1 VEISRLR
8 DSDRLKSILKR
19 CLRRLGF
26 DLIRYSE
33 LRRRT
38 TLAEAFQQLNR
49 VNVRPAT
56 VIDVGVAYGTPELYA
71 SFPDAAFLL
80 VEPLREWEPNLRE
93 LAGKLG
99 GRYELVAAAS
109 VPGTVRIRV
118 PEVSGHSTI
127 YPKDGSGLDHGW
139 VEREVPK
146 ARLDDLVS
154 NHALEPPYILK
165 VDVEGAELDVLQGAP
180 EVLAN
185 SLAVA
190 LEVTL
195 IDVFEGGASFAEVV
209 AFMAERGFVIYDVVG
224 GFCRMSDAAL
234 YQLDL
239 VFVPKDSRHRKYEGR

>member
-1 VEISRLR
+1 
-8 DSDRLKSILKR
+8 
-19 CLRRLGF
+19 
-26 DLIRYSE
+26 
-33 LRRRT
+33 
-38 TLAEAFQQLNR
+38 
-49 VNVRPAT
+49 

-80 VEPLREWEPNLRE
+80 VEPLREWEPTLRE

-127 YPKDGSGLDHGW
+127 YPKDDSGLDRGW

-154 NHALEPPYILK
+154 NHALESPYILK

-195 IDVFEGGASFAEVV
+195 MDVFEGGASFAEVV
-209 AFMAERGFVIYDVVG
+209 AFMAEREFVIYDVVG
-224 GFCRMSDAAL
+224 GFCRMGDAAL

-239 VFVPKDSRHRKYEGR
+239 VFVPKNSRHRKYEGR

>member
-1 VEISRLR
+1 
-8 DSDRLKSILKR
+8 
-19 CLRRLGF
+19 
-26 DLIRYSE
+26 
-33 LRRRT
+33 
-38 TLAEAFQQLNR
+38 
-49 VNVRPAT
+49 
-56 VIDVGVAYGTPELYA
+56 
-71 SFPDAAFLL
+71 
-80 VEPLREWEPNLRE
+80 
-93 LAGKLG
+93 
-99 GRYELVAAAS
+99 
-109 VPGTVRIRV
+109 
-118 PEVSGHSTI
+118 
-127 YPKDGSGLDHGW
+127 

-209 AFMAERGFVIYDVVG
+209 AFMAEREFVIYDVVG

-239 VFVPKDSRHRKYEGR
+239 VFVPKDSRHRKYEGQ